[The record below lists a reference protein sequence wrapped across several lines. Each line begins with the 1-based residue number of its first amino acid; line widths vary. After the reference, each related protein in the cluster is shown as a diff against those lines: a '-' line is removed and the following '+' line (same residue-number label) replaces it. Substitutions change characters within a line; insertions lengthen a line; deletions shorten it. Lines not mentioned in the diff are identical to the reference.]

1 MSKKE
6 SGKSVLDLERLGGRK
21 ASSLLQILLAAG
33 QVLEPAREGQVFWWT
48 RSQGHFERPSFQ
60 LPERV
65 RSHAVDSRA
74 RT

>member
-6 SGKSVLDLERLGGRK
+6 SGKSVLDLERLGGGK
-21 ASSLLQILLAAG
+21 SSSLFKILLG
-33 QVLEPAREGQVFWWT
+33 QVLEPAREGQVFRWT

-60 LPERV
+60 LPDRIGP
-65 RSHAVDSRA
+65 HAAVSRA